1 MRVERTAEWKNEG
14 RIGVLLAIKSDRKHS
29 NEAEAEAENGRKKE
43 REVVIAAKNLS
54 RNPHALITESIK

>member
-29 NEAEAEAENGRKKE
+29 NEAEAESGRKKE